1 MFCGRESQTG
11 FKRHEIFIFNWN
23 LPFICPASFFMCVLC
38 LPFIISSEFIFKFI
52 LHVCNPNYIFKMQN
66 LKKNIPKQWL
76 HFALH
81 SVECLYI
88 LPLRKFLA
96 YLLHNSLSLHSS
108 IFLFFYF
115 LFVTTTLSKYV
126 QSSEDFWG
134 VHLEKRSHG
143 NVLGDVHGDCRHV
156 SSTGGESKADRQTKT
171 ELKSLKPIW
180 LLTQM
185 MELHQTYLTL
195 TEYRICVMMK
205 YECDDMLTRHMLWL
219 WWELQ

>member
-108 IFLFFYF
+108 IFLFFLFFVCDNHLVKICAVFRGF
-115 LFVTTTLSKYV
+115 LGCAS
-126 QSSEDFWG
+126 W
-134 VHLEKRSHG
+134 
-143 NVLGDVHGDCRHV
+143 
-156 SSTGGESKADRQTKT
+156 KAFPWQRARGCAWRLQAR
-171 ELKSLKPIW
+171 L
-180 LLTQM
+180 Q
-185 MELHQTYLTL
+185 
-195 TEYRICVMMK
+195 YRRR
-205 YECDDMLTRHMLWL
+205 E
-219 WWELQ
+219 